1 MLSIGLSGSNGD
13 QMDTVDAETRSRMM
27 SGIRGKDTKPEMAVR
42 RFLHARGYRYRLH
55 RKDLA
60 GRPDIVISRLKVC
73 IFVHGCFW
81 HRHPGCPFA
90 TTPKTRP
97 EFWSEKFKK
106 NVDRDLGNIDALEA
120 DGWKVLVVWECELK
134 RKPETLDRLEYRLRL
149 LEHA

>member
-1 MLSIGLSGSNGD
+1 
-13 QMDTVDAETRSRMM
+13 MDTVDAETRSRMM

-134 RKPETLDRLEYRLRL
+134 REPETLDRLEYRLRL
-149 LEHA
+149 LEHG